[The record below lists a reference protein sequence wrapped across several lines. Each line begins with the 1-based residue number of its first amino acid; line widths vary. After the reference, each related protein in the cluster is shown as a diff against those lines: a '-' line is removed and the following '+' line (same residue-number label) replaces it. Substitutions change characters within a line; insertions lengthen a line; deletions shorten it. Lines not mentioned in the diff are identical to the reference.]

1 MTGHLMAAGYAAL
14 CLGAVV
20 VNVFRGGRCRG

>member
-1 MTGHLMAAGYAAL
+1 MIRQLPGALYGLL

-20 VNVFRGGRCRG
+20 VNVLRGGRWRP